1 MFKHEKALFHPVG
14 VERPNPQ
21 YAALLQEQLGG
32 GNGELKAAMQYM
44 SQSFRIKDQKI
55 KDLFLDIAAEE
66 LGHMEMV
73 AQTINLLN
81 GHDVDA
87 DQVKAGEIQTHV
99 LLGLNP
105 GLINASGYS
114 WTGDYV
120 TVTGDLCADL
130 LSNIASEQRAKVVYE
145 YLYRQIDDKKVR
157 ATIDF
162 LLHVQSRPQRFRWER
177 CERPQFFEMTRWP
190 APESCFCHDP
200 EVGCFYNETSTI
212 PHIRPYAENAAC
224 KQCHS

>member
-1 MFKHEKALFHPVG
+1 MFKHEKQLFHPVA

-32 GNGELKAAMQYM
+32 GNGELKAAMQYL

-87 DQVKAGEIQTHV
+87 DQVKAGEIQSHV
-99 LLGLNP
+99 ILGLNP

-145 YLYRQIDDKKVR
+145 YLYRQIDDKCVKE
-157 ATIDF
+157 TIDF
-162 LLHVQSRPQRFRWER
+162 LLNREEAHNAMFREAFNRVQDTGSNQSFGVTEDSKLYFNLSTPSPDNHFGE
-177 CERPQFFEMTRWP
+177 TK
-190 APESCFCHDP
+190 ADP
-200 EVGCFYNETSTI
+200 PKFQN
-212 PHIRPYAENAAC
+212 PN
-224 KQCHS
+224 K